1 MFPKVY
7 FQRGERGALLE
18 KFRASSGVQK
28 KIIPTRKLNGVD
40 LLRLQDIQK
49 RIYEAR
55 LCLGLEKS
63 PKDRNEYGPK
73 IPFDAS
79 PRTYLRSN
87 SAWRRLSAFGSR
99 VDCMRSR
106 RAVTSISCQKNR
118 PPAPGINLQ
127 KEKEEEKRKEKHP
140 VEPW

>member
-106 RAVTSISCQKNR
+106 RAVTSISYQKKQAPSAR
-118 PPAPGINLQ
+118 YQPPEG
-127 KEKEEEKRKEKHP
+127 KRRRKKKRKTP
-140 VEPW
+140 R